1 MHQLSLTLSLAFFL
15 AAQGL
20 SVAADDTK
28 PGQPGSAIAVDR
40 VACSLQPKVEEPSD
54 PSSTSAIPHAEKF
67 IAREHFKEDIA
78 SSASVKISWLGA
90 TFARRFTDKVEDSTG
105 GASLQTYVLSRA
117 SSDKDILAQLGQSH
131 ESRLADVW
139 CALKQQPNGSNGPLE
154 INAKPNVFYV
164 RDIAGELGAV
174 DVLWGGVGWEIG
186 ASPVGD
192 KPRWPAGTRIFSR

>member
-1 MHQLSLTLSLAFFL
+1 MRQLSLTLSLAFFL
-15 AAQGL
+15 TAQAL

-28 PGQPGSAIAVDR
+28 PGQPGSAVAVNR
-40 VACSLQPKVEEPSD
+40 VACSLQPKAEPSD
-54 PSSTSAIPHAEKF
+54 PSSTSAIPRAEKF
-67 IAREHFKEDIA
+67 VAREHFKEDIA

-90 TFARRFTDKVEDSTG
+90 TFARRFTDKVEDDTG
-105 GASLQTYVLSRA
+105 GASLQTYVLSA
-117 SSDKDILAQLGQSH
+117 AASDKEILAKLGQSH

-139 CALKQQPNGSNGPLE
+139 CALKQQPNGNGGPLE
-154 INAKPNVFYV
+154 TNAKPNVFYV

-192 KPRWPAGTRIFSR
+192 KPRWSSGARIFSR